1 MYGYDSEYVVGMIV
15 YMRRVQCC
23 GVAIGHTK
31 QNAPDSHPN
40 SEVKLLQARV
50 VLGWGTTREG
60 RVLIAFLL
68 SLPPSSSTTTPSL
81 DHHHTATTITIST
94 AITISSHFLDR
105 PRRVKS
111 VASARR
117 QQPYTPNA
125 CCVCACGIHV
135 SPLAGS
141 AVSLAFCLSSPH
153 VARRLH

>member
-60 RVLIAFLL
+60 RVLIAFLHFCAL
-68 SLPPSSSTTTPSL
+68 FWPPSAPYTQTTTSPVYGRGV
-81 DHHHTATTITIST
+81 DIVATMLWVLM
-94 AITISSHFLDR
+94 AIDR
-105 PRRVKS
+105 
-111 VASARR
+111 
-117 QQPYTPNA
+117 A
-125 CCVCACGIHV
+125 CYGR
-135 SPLAGS
+135 G
-141 AVSLAFCLSSPH
+141 
-153 VARRLH
+153 R